1 MRAEQVEALLRE
13 LCVDLG
19 FCLPF
24 DAYEQL
30 VDNPPRTADAFA
42 RKVFEAE
49 GLDFDT
55 YPHTDIRQAVEGRI
69 AKQLTASSAGE
80 V

>member
-1 MRAEQVEALLRE
+1 MQPEKTEALLRE

-30 VDNPPRTADAFA
+30 VDAPPLVAEDFA
-42 RKVFEAE
+42 RRVFEAE

-55 YPHTDIRQAVEGRI
+55 YPHADIRQAVVDRVS
-69 AKQLTASSAGE
+69 KHLTAAKA
-80 V
+80 